1 MVKWDVFTFLGR
13 IEIIIIDKSNSA
25 KCWYRVSDVIPFKEE
40 FGFYRDD
47 VVSTISEF
55 VFRAYAFQLDFVYVE
70 VFMLRKLI
78 VYVIVHNR
86 SLFWD

>member
-1 MVKWDVFTFLGR
+1 M
-13 IEIIIIDKSNSA
+13 
-25 KCWYRVSDVIPFKEE
+25 IPFKEE

-86 SLFWD
+86 SSFLGLKKSLVQSHRKNAFVCSIARYYSTSTLKF